1 MLTDI
6 NNVMYNVMV
15 ISDVSSGNTD
25 RSTVVGTDKRGLQ
38 SLDHRNYNS
47 TRRVTFT
54 SPQTMFINK
63 GKNH

>member
-1 MLTDI
+1 
-6 NNVMYNVMV
+6 MYNVMV
-15 ISDVSSGNTD
+15 ISDVFSGNTD
-25 RSTVVGTDKRGLQ
+25 RSTVAGTEKRRLQ

-47 TRRVTFT
+47 TKRVTFT

>member
-6 NNVMYNVMV
+6 NNVMYNVMF
-15 ISDVSSGNTD
+15 ISDVFSVNTD
-25 RSTVVGTDKRGLQ
+25 RSTVAGTDKRGLQ
-38 SLDHRNYNS
+38 SLEHRDYNS
-47 TRRVTFT
+47 TKRVTFT